1 MDDGVDLGRLIDET
15 RKLAAENAQFC
26 EIHTNLNR
34 EIKRLKDEK
43 LNLNQQNGSLSK
55 KVKHL
60 QAKLDGGEDIVSQL
74 KVCLF
79 FPCLDRFQTEKTG
92 LIIVKYGEP
101 EIFS

>member
-1 MDDGVDLGRLIDET
+1 MCFNKFPVSHNIILTHLFYFRMDDGVDLGRLIDET

-43 LNLNQQNGSLSK
+43 LNLTQTNGSLSK

-60 QAKLDGGEDIVSQL
+60 QAKLDGGDDIVSQM
-74 KVCLF
+74 KV
-79 FPCLDRFQTEKTG
+79 
-92 LIIVKYGEP
+92 
-101 EIFS
+101 S

>member
-79 FPCLDRFQTEKTG
+79 FPVWTG
-92 LIIVKYGEP
+92 FRQKKQGL
-101 EIFS
+101 

>member
-43 LNLNQQNGSLSK
+43 LTLTQANGSLSK
-55 KVKHL
+55 KIKHL
-60 QAKLDGGEDIVSQL
+60 QSKLDGGEDIVSQM
-74 KVCLF
+74 KVFLWLC
-79 FPCLDRFQTEKTG
+79 KS
-92 LIIVKYGEP
+92 I
-101 EIFS
+101 